1 MFGYKEIEI
10 FTIRDYP
17 MKLYEG
23 NGEKSL
29 AGEKHT
35 FKLSVFTSNNY
46 YFTNTNPTLK
56 NHGDKLPTNTAPAR
70 QSKSAA
76 DQKDP
81 PFTEKIYS
89 RSFLLCK
96 ITWLQ

>member
-56 NHGDKLPTNTAPAR
+56 NHGDKLPKNTAFAGQNKPAT
-70 QSKSAA
+70 
-76 DQKDP
+76 DQEDP
-81 PFTEKIYS
+81 SFTQKIYS
-89 RSFLLCK
+89 
-96 ITWLQ
+96 